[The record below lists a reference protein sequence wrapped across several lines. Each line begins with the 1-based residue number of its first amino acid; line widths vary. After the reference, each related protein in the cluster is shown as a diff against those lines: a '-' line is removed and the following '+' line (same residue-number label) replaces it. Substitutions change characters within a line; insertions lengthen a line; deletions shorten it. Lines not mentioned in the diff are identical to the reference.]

1 MKNTSIFYN
10 PNCTKC
16 RLTKELLC
24 KKGIEPIVIEYLDKP
39 PSKTE
44 LLNLTNL
51 GIQIKDLVRTHEDE
65 WKASRLDINSASDEE
80 IINTIIANPI
90 ILQRPI
96 VIANGKAVI
105 GRPPE
110 NVLEIL

>member
-1 MKNTSIFYN
+1 MKNYTIYFN
-10 PNCTKC
+10 PSCTKC
-16 RLTKELLC
+16 NQTLSLLNEKE
-24 KKGIEPIVIEYLDKP
+24 ISADIIEYLDSP
-39 PSKTE
+39 PSIEE
-44 LLNLTNL
+44 LTHIISL
-51 GIQIKDLVRTHEDE
+51 GIPAKDLVRTHEDE

-80 IINTIIANPI
+80 IMNTIIANPI